1 MADMS
6 CGIPENLE
14 KIERVVSRV
23 RRNSTGSL
31 GFEMGGSKV
40 LSRYLGVPTGSCH
53 DMCKSGFEHDSPT
66 KARIPR
72 PTRCGATLGK
82 IPERKKLPSS
92 TKQSSEIKSQKKC
105 QVNGQEIPT
114 STKRA
119 DAFVNYQCDSKLKP
133 LEESAS
139 RRHHRRYSDIFIPGR
154 SSKLHESLSEGSS
167 SRQNHSCKMD
177 KDGGSSELSKKKSV
191 VNSTVSLSPKSS
203 VKKVSS
209 TTSTNNS
216 PRKAS
221 QLNSRTNLTP
231 SKTAQINHEN
241 VPKKTLYL
249 RESKNKSHTAG
260 IYQENSN
267 VKESSLDRD
276 SPTRGKTASSPF
288 CTPSSP
294 QSSGGSSS
302 RNIGTTQSSISS
314 SSLVSLPSTSANESF
329 NSDVTDVSTRQ
340 TGNTNQKQGIKP
352 QRRAGQVGLENED
365 CSPKMLKFKKGKT
378 TDSQSEKDSSPR
390 RLKYRQVSVQDHER
404 ENESGDLRGKG
415 LKRCIADDHSGTAK
429 DNVLKVN
436 LRSQAIEDMKEAPS
450 LFNNVIEVTASKL
463 AETRRSKV
471 KALVGAFETIISLQ
485 HPKSSPA
492 IGRS

>member
-6 CGIPENLE
+6 CGIPENLD

-53 DMCKSGFEHDSPT
+53 DMCKSGFDHDSPT
-66 KARIPR
+66 KAKIPR

-82 IPERKKLPSS
+82 ISETKKLPNS
-92 TKQSSEIKSQKKC
+92 TKQSSEIKSQKTC
-105 QVNGQEIPT
+105 QVNGREIPT
-114 STKRA
+114 STKRS
-119 DAFVNYQCDSKLKP
+119 DAFVSHQCDSKLKP
-133 LEESAS
+133 LEENAS

-177 KDGGSSELSKKKSV
+177 KDGGSSVLSKKKSV
-191 VNSTVSLSPKSS
+191 VTSTVSLSPKSS

-221 QLNSRTNLTP
+221 QLNSRTSLTP

-241 VPKKTLYL
+241 VPKKTLHL
-249 RESKNKSHTAG
+249 KENKSHTSG
-260 IYQENSN
+260 LSQENSN
-267 VKESSLDRD
+267 AKEFSLDRD

-288 CTPSSP
+288 CNRSSP
-294 QSSGGSSS
+294 LSSGGSSS

-314 SSLVSLPSTSANESF
+314 SSVVSLPSTSANESF
-329 NSDVTDVSTRQ
+329 NSDAAGISTGQ
-340 TGNTNQKQGIKP
+340 TGTTNQKQDIKH
-352 QRRAGQVGLENED
+352 QRGARQVGLENED
-365 CSPKMLKFKKGKT
+365 CSPKMLKFKGGKT
-378 TDSQSEKDSSPR
+378 TDSQYEKDSSPR
-390 RLKYRQVSVQDHER
+390 RLKYRQVSIQDHER
-404 ENESGDLRGKG
+404 ENENGDLRGKG
-415 LKRCIADDHSGTAK
+415 LSRSIADDHSGTAK
-429 DNVLKVN
+429 DQVMKVN
-436 LRSQAIEDMKEAPS
+436 LRPQSIEDIKEAPS

>member
-31 GFEMGGSKV
+31 GFEIGGSKV

-66 KARIPR
+66 KAKIPR
-72 PTRCGATLGK
+72 PTRSGATLGK
-82 IPERKKLPSS
+82 IPERKKLANS
-92 TKQSSEIKSQKKC
+92 TKQFSEIKIQKTC
-105 QVNGQEIPT
+105 HVNGQEIPT

-119 DAFVNYQCDSKLKP
+119 DAFANHQCDSKLKP
-133 LEESAS
+133 LEENAS

-154 SSKLHESLSEGSS
+154 SSKFQESLLDGSS
-167 SRQNHSCKMD
+167 SRQNHSCKIE
-177 KDGGSSELSKKKSV
+177 KDSGSSELSKKKSV
-191 VNSTVSLSPKSS
+191 VTSTVSLSPKSS

-209 TTSTNNS
+209 TTSSNNS

-221 QLNSRTNLTP
+221 QFNSRTSLTP

-241 VPKKTLYL
+241 VPKKTLHL
-249 RESKNKSHTAG
+249 RESN
-260 IYQENSN
+260 NSN
-267 VKESSLDRD
+267 AKESSLDRY
-276 SPTRGKTASSPF
+276 SPARGKTASSPL

-294 QSSGGSSS
+294 LSSGGSSS
-302 RNIGTTQSSISS
+302 RNIGTTQSSVSS
-314 SSLVSLPSTSANESF
+314 SSLVSLSSTSANESF
-329 NSDVTDVSTRQ
+329 NSDVTGVSTRQ
-340 TGNTNQKQGIKP
+340 TGNTNQKQDIKP
-352 QRRAGQVGLENED
+352 QRVAGQVGLENED

-415 LKRCIADDHSGTAK
+415 LTRCIADDHSGTAK
-429 DNVLKVN
+429 DDVMKVN
-436 LRSQAIEDMKEAPS
+436 LRPQAIEDTKEAPS